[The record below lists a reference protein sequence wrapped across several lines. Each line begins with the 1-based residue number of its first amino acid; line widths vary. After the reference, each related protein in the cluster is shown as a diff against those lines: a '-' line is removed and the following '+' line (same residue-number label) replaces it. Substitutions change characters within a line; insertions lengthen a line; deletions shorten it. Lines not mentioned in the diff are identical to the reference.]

1 MDSSVFTFTVVAM
14 NNDQCIAIL
23 PEVLANQIAAGEVV
37 QRPESVVKELVENA
51 IDAGASHITV
61 VVRNAGKQLVHV
73 IDNGSGMSRADLE
86 LSIVRHATSKIVTAA
101 DLHSIRTLGFRG
113 EALASIAAVAD
124 VEIRT
129 RRQADATGWTLVS
142 RSGADVTVSPAA
154 LDIGTQILVRNLFYT
169 VPARRKFLKTDLTEF
184 RHISETMQR
193 LALSRPDIRYT
204 FYDGSS
210 LVFDVRPGT
219 LAERIAGV
227 LALDARTNLI
237 DVRGEEGGVRIS
249 GMVGRPSLARQS
261 RSGQY
266 FFLNGRPIVSRQL
279 AHAVVTAYEHVLEP
293 GHHPVFV
300 LELTVDPERVDVN
313 VHPQKH
319 EVKFDDERLVY
330 LVVQQAVMKALQE
343 GMVVAR
349 DIGSAPLA
357 AMPLQ
362 SLPGTA
368 SSQSIVVNRF
378 TGEILSEQRP
388 STAGWQA
395 GNAAWNR
402 GASRFTG
409 PTRQNYAQLFARQ
422 AASEDAPSLPVL
434 QADSRYVIT
443 TRQEGLM
450 VLDQQAAH
458 ERILYERILRKDV
471 ADAAVSQ
478 ALLFAATAQLSG
490 AHRTL
495 LREYL
500 EEFSALGFRLEVNDD
515 GTVRVLAVPGD
526 VHPGMEEAVLTD
538 LLHEMEGIGRL
549 PADRKREHLAAVYAA
564 RQAVRRGTTL
574 GADEQ
579 QALVR
584 DLFSCAVPHVSPL
597 GRPTYIVI
605 SFDELHQ
612 RFT

>member
-1 MDSSVFTFTVVAM
+1 MDTSVLTITMVAM
-14 NNDQCIAIL
+14 NNDQRIAIL
-23 PEVLANQIAAGEVV
+23 PDVLANQIAAGEVV

-61 VVRNAGKQLVHV
+61 VVRNAGKQLIHV

-101 DLHSIRTLGFRG
+101 DLHAIRTLGFRG

-129 RRQADATGWTLVS
+129 RRPEDATGWTLIS
-142 RSGADVTVSPAA
+142 RSGSDVAIAPSA
-154 LDIGTQILVRNLFYT
+154 LDPGTQILVRNLFYT

-193 LALSRPDIRYT
+193 LALSRPDVRCT

-227 LALDARTNLI
+227 LAIDARSTLME
-237 DVRGEEGGVRIS
+237 VHGEEGGVRIS
-249 GMVGRPSLARQS
+249 GMVGRPSIARQS

-279 AHAVVTAYEHVLEP
+279 AHAVVTAFEHVLEP

-300 LELTVDPERVDVN
+300 LEITVDPERVDVN

-330 LVVQQAVMKALQE
+330 LVVQQAIMKALQDGLVVPRDV
-343 GMVVAR
+343 GM
-349 DIGSAPLA
+349 APLA

-362 SLPGTA
+362 SLPGGA
-368 SSQSIVVNRF
+368 PSQSMVVNRF

-388 STAGWQA
+388 STAGWQS
-395 GNAAWNR
+395 GSAAWNSS
-402 GASRFTG
+402 GSRFTG
-409 PTRQNYAQLFARQ
+409 PARQNYAQLFTEQ
-422 AASEDAPSLPVL
+422 PPSEETLALPVL
-434 QADSRYVIT
+434 QADSRYIIT
-443 TRQEGLM
+443 SRHDGLL
-450 VLDQQAAH
+450 VVDQQAAH
-458 ERILYERILRKDV
+458 ERVLYERLLRKEG

-490 AHRTL
+490 AHRAL

-500 EEFSALGFRLEVNDD
+500 DEFSALGFRLEINDD

-526 VHPGMEEAVLTD
+526 IHPGMEESVLAD
-538 LLHEMEGIGRL
+538 LLHEMEGVGRL
-549 PADRKREHLAAVYAA
+549 PAERKREHLAAVYAT

-579 QALVR
+579 QALIR
-584 DLFSCAVPHVSPL
+584 DLFSCAVPHVSPV
-597 GRPTYIVI
+597 GRPTYVII
-605 SFDELHQ
+605 SFDELHH

>member
-1 MDSSVFTFTVVAM
+1 MVAM
-14 NNDQCIAIL
+14 NNDQRIAIL
-23 PEVLANQIAAGEVV
+23 PDVLANQIAAGEVV

-61 VVRNAGKQLVHV
+61 VVRNAGKQLIHV

-101 DLHSIRTLGFRG
+101 DLHAIRTLGFRG

-129 RRQADATGWTLVS
+129 RRPEDATGWTLIS
-142 RSGADVTVSPAA
+142 RSGSDVAIAPSA
-154 LDIGTQILVRNLFYT
+154 LDPGTQILVRNLFYT

-193 LALSRPDIRYT
+193 LALSRPDVRCT

-227 LALDARTNLI
+227 LAIDARSTLME
-237 DVRGEEGGVRIS
+237 VHGEEGGVRIS
-249 GMVGRPSLARQS
+249 GMVGRPSIARQS

-279 AHAVVTAYEHVLEP
+279 AHAVVTAFEHVLEP

-300 LELTVDPERVDVN
+300 LEITVDPERVDVN

-330 LVVQQAVMKALQE
+330 LVVQQAIMKALQDGLVVPRDV
-343 GMVVAR
+343 GM
-349 DIGSAPLA
+349 APLA

-362 SLPGTA
+362 SLPGGA
-368 SSQSIVVNRF
+368 PSQSMVVNRF

-388 STAGWQA
+388 STAGWQS
-395 GNAAWNR
+395 GSAAWNSS
-402 GASRFTG
+402 GSRFTG
-409 PTRQNYAQLFARQ
+409 PARQNYAQLFTEQ
-422 AASEDAPSLPVL
+422 PPSEETLALPVL
-434 QADSRYVIT
+434 QADSRYIIT
-443 TRQEGLM
+443 SRHDGLL
-450 VLDQQAAH
+450 VVDQQAAH
-458 ERILYERILRKDV
+458 ERVLYERLLRKEG

-490 AHRTL
+490 AHRAL

-500 EEFSALGFRLEVNDD
+500 DEFSALGFRLEINDD

-526 VHPGMEEAVLTD
+526 IHPGMEESVLAD
-538 LLHEMEGIGRL
+538 LLHEMEGVGRL
-549 PADRKREHLAAVYAA
+549 PAERKREHLAAVYAT

-579 QALVR
+579 QALIR
-584 DLFSCAVPHVSPL
+584 DLFSCAVPHVSPV
-597 GRPTYIVI
+597 GRPTYVII
-605 SFDELHQ
+605 SFDELHH

>member
-1 MDSSVFTFTVVAM
+1 MVAM
-14 NNDQCIAIL
+14 NNDQRIAIL
-23 PEVLANQIAAGEVV
+23 PDVLANQIAAGEVV

-61 VVRNAGKQLVHV
+61 VVRNAGKQLIHV

-101 DLHSIRTLGFRG
+101 DLHAIRTLGFRG

-129 RRQADATGWTLVS
+129 RRPEDATGWTLIS
-142 RSGADVTVSPAA
+142 RSGSDVAIAPSA
-154 LDIGTQILVRNLFYT
+154 LDPGTQILVRNLFYT

-193 LALSRPDIRYT
+193 LALSRPDVRCT

-227 LALDARTNLI
+227 LAIDARSTLME
-237 DVRGEEGGVRIS
+237 VHGEEGGVRIS
-249 GMVGRPSLARQS
+249 GMVGRPSIARQS

-279 AHAVVTAYEHVLEP
+279 AHAVVTAFEHVLEP

-300 LELTVDPERVDVN
+300 LEITVDPERVDVN

-330 LVVQQAVMKALQE
+330 LVVQQAIMKALQDGLVVPRDV
-343 GMVVAR
+343 GM
-349 DIGSAPLA
+349 APLA

-362 SLPGTA
+362 SLPGGA
-368 SSQSIVVNRF
+368 PSQSMVVNRF

-388 STAGWQA
+388 STAGWQS
-395 GNAAWNR
+395 GSAAWSSS
-402 GASRFTG
+402 GSRFTG
-409 PTRQNYAQLFARQ
+409 PARQNYAQLFTEQ
-422 AASEDAPSLPVL
+422 PPSEETLALPVL
-434 QADSRYVIT
+434 QADSRYIIT
-443 TRQEGLM
+443 SRHDGLL
-450 VLDQQAAH
+450 VVDQQAAH
-458 ERILYERILRKDV
+458 ERVLYERLLRKEG

-490 AHRTL
+490 AHRAL

-500 EEFSALGFRLEVNDD
+500 DEFSALGFRLEINDD

-526 VHPGMEEAVLTD
+526 IHPGMEESVLAD
-538 LLHEMEGIGRL
+538 LLHEMEGVGRL
-549 PADRKREHLAAVYAA
+549 PAERKREHLAAVYAT

-579 QALVR
+579 QALIR
-584 DLFSCAVPHVSPL
+584 DLFSCAVPHVSPV
-597 GRPTYIVI
+597 GRPTYVII
-605 SFDELHQ
+605 SFDELHH

>member
-1 MDSSVFTFTVVAM
+1 MDTSVLTITMVAM
-14 NNDQCIAIL
+14 NNDQRIAIL
-23 PEVLANQIAAGEVV
+23 PDVLANQIAAGEVV

-61 VVRNAGKQLVHV
+61 VVRNAGKQLIHV

-101 DLHSIRTLGFRG
+101 DLHAIRTLGFRG

-129 RRQADATGWTLVS
+129 RRPEDATGWTLIS
-142 RSGADVTVSPAA
+142 RSGSDVAIAPSA
-154 LDIGTQILVRNLFYT
+154 LDPGTQILVRNLFYT

-193 LALSRPDIRYT
+193 LALSRPDVRCT

-227 LALDARTNLI
+227 LAIDARSTLME
-237 DVRGEEGGVRIS
+237 VHGEEGGVRIS
-249 GMVGRPSLARQS
+249 GMVGRPSIARQS

-279 AHAVVTAYEHVLEP
+279 AHAVVTAFEHVLEP

-300 LELTVDPERVDVN
+300 LEITVDPERVDVN

-330 LVVQQAVMKALQE
+330 LVVQQAIMKALQDGLVVPRDV
-343 GMVVAR
+343 GM
-349 DIGSAPLA
+349 APLA

-362 SLPGTA
+362 SLPGGA
-368 SSQSIVVNRF
+368 PSQSMVVNRF

-388 STAGWQA
+388 STAGWQS
-395 GNAAWNR
+395 GSAAWSSS
-402 GASRFTG
+402 GSRFTG
-409 PTRQNYAQLFARQ
+409 PARQNYAQLFTEQ
-422 AASEDAPSLPVL
+422 PPSEETLALPVL
-434 QADSRYVIT
+434 QADSRYIIT
-443 TRQEGLM
+443 SRHDGLL
-450 VLDQQAAH
+450 VVDQQAAH
-458 ERILYERILRKDV
+458 ERVLYERLLRKEG

-490 AHRTL
+490 AHRAL

-500 EEFSALGFRLEVNDD
+500 DEFSALGFRLEINDD

-526 VHPGMEEAVLTD
+526 IHPGMEESVLAD
-538 LLHEMEGIGRL
+538 LLHEMEGVGRL
-549 PADRKREHLAAVYAA
+549 PAERKREHLAAVYAT

-579 QALVR
+579 QALIR
-584 DLFSCAVPHVSPL
+584 DLFSCAVPHVSPV
-597 GRPTYIVI
+597 GRPTYVII
-605 SFDELHQ
+605 SFDELHH